1 MLDLIIGLI
10 FKILGIF
17 FIILVLMI
25 VISFLLIFFIFL
37 LFFGLMEA
45 FYYIIDKYFESRL
58 LGYDKN
64 CVKKTKQK
72 IIKVFGKK
80 NNLDNQD
87 DIEKAVSQGGSRSTV
102 PLDIFGGVPICS
114 VEIGRNLFALVD
126 ETQGKELIR
135 KIPDIREEIIEE
147 LGLIIPPVQIKE
159 NIDIKPNKYIIKIKG
174 IKISEGE
181 VYLDKILAI
190 GPLNVIDQLKGKN
203 VIDPIYEL
211 SATWIDKDKENLAR
225 SLECI
230 IFKPLDVIAY
240 HLKKIIKENAH
251 KLLDPVILKEML
263 NELKEDYP
271 DIVKK
276 LEENLKPLPFLKLKK
291 ILENLLKEK
300 IPIKELNKI
309 IEAIVRNIS
318 NTNDPDELTEYVRI
332 ELGYIIC
339 KLIAMGN
346 VIYCGSLDK
355 KLEEVILKL
364 IVEYKTLNINE
375 TLNKTIDL
383 SKTVKPRDLIRKNK
397 LKEKKEEKEEDIYSK
412 IMKAISN
419 FVEYSK
425 SKNYKPVIV
434 CSKSIRILLRK
445 IIEKYGIIE
454 KNFNNFNDVFVISYE
469 EIPKGYII
477 EKIKIISIDK
487 DDKDFGYH
495 SNINN

>member
-1 MLDLIIGLI
+1 MLDLIMGLI

-37 LFFGLMEA
+37 LFFGLMKA

-58 LGYDKN
+58 VGYDKN
-64 CVKKTKQK
+64 SIKKTKQK

-87 DIEKAVSQGGSRSTV
+87 YIEKVTSQDGYKSIV
-102 PLDIFGGVPICS
+102 PLNISVGVPICS
-114 VEIGRNLFALVD
+114 IEISKNLLPLVD
-126 ETQGKELIR
+126 EALGKELIT
-135 KIPDIREEIIEE
+135 KIDDIREEIFEE
-147 LGLIIPPVQIKE
+147 LGLMIPPIE
-159 NIDIKPNKYIIKIKG
+159 INDNSDIEPNKYIIKIKG

-190 GPLNVIDQLKGKN
+190 GSLSSIDQLNGKN
-203 VIDPIYEL
+203 VIDPIYGL
-211 SATWIDKDKENLAR
+211 SATWVDPDKENLAQ

-230 IFKPLDVIAY
+230 ILKPLDVIAY

-251 KLLDPVILKEML
+251 KLLDPIILKKML
-263 NELKEDYP
+263 NDLKEYYP

-276 LEENLKPLPFLKLKK
+276 LEENFKTVPFLKLKK

-300 IPIKELNKI
+300 IPIKEMDKI
-309 IEAIVRNIS
+309 IETIVKNIS
-318 NTNDPDELTEYVRI
+318 NTNNLDKLTEYVRI

-339 KLIAMGN
+339 KMIAVGN
-346 VIYCGSLDK
+346 VIYCGALDE
-355 KLEEVILKL
+355 KLENIILKL
-364 IVEYKTLNINE
+364 VGGYKSGNRSVNE
-375 TLNKTIDL
+375 AL
-383 SKTVKPRDLIRKNK
+383 SKTVKIGDLIRKTE
-397 LKEKKEEKEEDIYSK
+397 LKEEKKEDIYSK
-412 IMKAISN
+412 IIKAISN

-425 SKNYKPVIV
+425 NRNYKPVII
-434 CSKSIRILLRK
+434 CSKNIRIHLRK
-445 IIEKYGIIE
+445 IIEKNRII
-454 KNFNNFNDVFVISYE
+454 KDNFNNFNEVFIISYE